1 MQGDIT
7 VNLIDT
13 KSGVS
18 IPLKFGQNTVGRG
31 FEGITDKRCSRNQGK
46 IMSLNIN
53 ILDFIW
59 SILIKLITVTIFFFS
74 AS

>member
-18 IPLKFGQNTVGRG
+18 VPLKFGQNTVGRG

-46 IMSLNIN
+46 IMSLNILIYW
-53 ILDFIW
+53 ILFG
-59 SILIKLITVTIFFFS
+59 VF
-74 AS
+74 